1 LAKLQALFEDVGL
14 AAGMTGTK
22 KGATEKQ
29 LAKLL
34 ILAKRYAVTS
44 LSHGDCIGADEQ
56 CHNLAVQKKWDIV
69 IFPPVDPKYRAF
81 CKTGKPDIRPKG
93 EYLKRNKDIVNNS
106 RLMFCFPAGNDEE
119 LRSGTWACIRY
130 AKKVKKPHIIIF
142 PDGHAVGFN
151 LKLL

>member
-1 LAKLQALFEDVGL
+1 MTLQSLFEEAGIP
-14 AAGMTGTK
+14 AGMTGTR
-22 KGATEKQ
+22 KGATDAQIKKFIKLAIRYKVEK
-29 LAKLL
+29 L
-34 ILAKRYAVTS
+34 T
-44 LSHGDCIGADEQ
+44 HGDALGADEQ
-56 CHNLAVQKKWDIV
+56 CHNVAVKRHWSIV

-93 EYLKRNKDIVNNS
+93 EYLKRNKDIVHNS
-106 RLMFCFPAGNDEE
+106 RLMFGFPAGNEEE

-130 AKKVKKPHIIIF
+130 AKKVKKPLIIIF